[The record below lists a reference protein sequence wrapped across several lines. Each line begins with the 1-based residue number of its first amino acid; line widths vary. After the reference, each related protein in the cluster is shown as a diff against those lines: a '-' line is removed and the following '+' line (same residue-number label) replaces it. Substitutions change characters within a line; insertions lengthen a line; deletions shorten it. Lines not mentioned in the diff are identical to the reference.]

1 MRSLLKLLKLPVTVL
16 VTGSLVLPAV
26 TFGPMCGVA
35 FAAPP
40 AAPAKKGSIHD
51 ELTGEA
57 QSSWD
62 RGLELFARQ
71 RWDSAEAEFQRA
83 YDLSK
88 NPRVLF
94 NVGACEKALSHYTK
108 AIDIFKRELAE
119 GGGKLTPEDE
129 TRLRDNISGLGDFV
143 STLMVDVSEPD
154 ATIVV
159 DDETVGKS
167 PLQKPVDVNIGRRK
181 VVVQKPGFAQAS
193 ENITVLGKTPA
204 KLSFKL
210 EPLVKTS
217 VIEVN
222 VQGAP
227 SAIIKV
233 DGKEVGTSPY
243 KGRLTITNDPHVVSA
258 EAPGFVPVSQPV
270 TLKEGEPTTLT
281 LALSKEIAQGRLKIR
296 AQPSGAIIELDGK
309 FVGADV
315 WEGPVGTE
323 NTHQVTVKKEGFY
336 TWTHDIEVK
345 PGQEKP
351 VTVELNEDR
360 HPSFVPWLIG
370 TILVVGGGAIAAGF
384 IFAPKDQEPVKG
396 TLPPYTVQTPASFR
410 FH

>member
-1 MRSLLKLLKLPVTVL
+1 MTLL
-16 VTGSLVLPAV
+16 VTASLVVPTV
-26 TFGPMCGVA
+26 MPVSA
-35 FAAPP
+35 FAAPLAPP
-40 AAPAKKGSIHD
+40 APKKTSIHD
-51 ELTGEA
+51 ELSGDA
-57 QSSWD
+57 RDSWD
-62 RGLELFARQ
+62 RGLDLFARQ

-108 AIDIFKRELAE
+108 AIEIFKRELAE
-119 GGGKLTPEDE
+119 GGTKLTPDDE

-143 STLMVDVSEPD
+143 STLMVEVNEAD

-181 VVVQKPGFAQAS
+181 IVVQKAGFTQGG

-204 KLSFKL
+204 KLAIKL
-210 EPLVKTS
+210 EPLVKTA
-217 VIEVN
+217 VIEVS

-227 SAIIKV
+227 SAIIKI

-243 KGRLTITNDPHVVSA
+243 KGRLSVTNDPHVITA
-258 EAPGFVPVSQPV
+258 EAPGFVTVSQPV
-270 TLKEGEPTTLT
+270 TLKEGEPTALT
-281 LALSKEIAQGRLKIR
+281 LALSREIAQGRLKIR

-315 WEGPVGTE
+315 WEGPVGTAS
-323 NTHQVTVKKEGFY
+323 THQVTVKKEGFY
-336 TWTHDIEVK
+336 SWTHDIEVK

-351 VTVELNEDR
+351 VSVELNEDR

-396 TLPPYTVQTPASFR
+396 TLPPFTVQTPASFR
-410 FH
+410 FR

>member
-1 MRSLLKLLKLPVTVL
+1 MVT
-16 VTGSLVLPAV
+16 TASLVLPTTLPV
-26 TFGPMCGVA
+26 VA

-40 AAPAKKGSIHD
+40 APAHPTAGQAAPPSAAKKSSIHD
-51 ELTGEA
+51 ELTGDA
-57 QSSWD
+57 RDSWD
-62 RGLELFARQ
+62 RGLELFSRQ
-71 RWDSAEAEFQRA
+71 RWDSAGAEFQRA
-83 YDLSK
+83 YDLSR

-108 AIDIFKRELAE
+108 AIEIFKRELAE
-119 GGGKLTPEDE
+119 GAGKLTPEDE
-129 TRLRDNISGLGDFV
+129 TRLRDNISGLSDFV
-143 STLMVDVSEPD
+143 STLVVEVNEPD
-154 ATIVV
+154 ATIIV

-167 PLQKPVDVNIGRRK
+167 PMQKPVDVNIGRRK
-181 VVVQKPGFAQAS
+181 IVVQKPGYTQAGDT
-193 ENITVLGKTPA
+193 ITVLGKTPA
-204 KLSFKL
+204 KLSLKI
-210 EPLVKTS
+210 EPIIKTS
-217 VIEVN
+217 LIEVN

-243 KGRLTITNDPHVVSA
+243 KGRLTVSSDPHVITA

-281 LALSKEIAQGRLKIR
+281 LALSREIAQGRMKIR

-315 WEGPVGTE
+315 WEGPVGTQS
-323 NTHQVTVKKEGFY
+323 THQVTVKKEGFY

-351 VTVELNEDR
+351 VSVELNEDR
-360 HPSFVPWLIG
+360 HPSWVPWVVG
-370 TILVVGGGAIAAGF
+370 TILVVGAGTVATYF
-384 IFAPKDQEPVKG
+384 IFAPKDQEPVRG
-396 TLPPYTVQTPASFR
+396 TLPPYTVQTPAA
-410 FH
+410 FHFH